1 MLKSGL
7 TLNRRETYQAVSVQ
21 LVLKG
26 MAINV
31 KVCDILVDPNIF
43 SFSSNIW

>member
-7 TLNRRETYQAVSVQ
+7 TQSRRVNYQAVSVRM
-21 LVLKG
+21 VLKG

-31 KVCDILVDPNIF
+31 KVCNILVDPFVTLKF
-43 SFSSNIW
+43 SRVC